1 MVDIKKL
8 HDMTSEDLGK
18 IQAVIDLFALL
29 GVSEAD
35 LANLPE
41 VLANWGKVK
50 DNLNA
55 MVVDVSN
62 LKADVA
68 HLVANGGK
76 SSKDTETPE
85 NLQQSVGFGSATERV
100 LFRGGNDL

>member
-1 MVDIKKL
+1 MVDIRTL
-8 HDMTSEDLGK
+8 HNLTSEDLGK

-29 GVSEAD
+29 GISEED

-41 VLANWGKVK
+41 VLANWGTVKKNLNLLVK
-50 DNLNA
+50 DVA
-55 MVVDVSN
+55 D
-62 LKADVA
+62 LKTQVA
-68 HLVANGGK
+68 TLIANGGK
-76 SSKDTETPE
+76 GSKETENPE